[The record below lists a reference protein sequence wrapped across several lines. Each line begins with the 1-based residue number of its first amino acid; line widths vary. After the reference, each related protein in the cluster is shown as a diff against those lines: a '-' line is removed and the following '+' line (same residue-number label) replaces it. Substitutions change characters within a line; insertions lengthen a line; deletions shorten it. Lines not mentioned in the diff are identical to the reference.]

1 MSHTTSPPDRPTAT
15 GGDPPECVWWIPW
28 LLATGV
34 FAAVEFQE
42 IGGDLGHG
50 QTVADGLL
58 RSDVDTLVY
67 FALLASAPLLWCL
80 GSGKFA
86 LRMNLS
92 GPIARHFRSLA
103 ARCVAPSATRV
114 RAFCLSMLVGAVSLS
129 ASAAVGARFADL
141 PPAFHDEYSYLFQAE
156 TF

>member
-15 GGDPPECVWWIPW
+15 GGDLPECMWWIPW

-42 IGGDLGHG
+42 IGGYLARG
-50 QTVADGLL
+50 QTITNGLL

-67 FALLASAPLLWCL
+67 FTLLASAPLMWCL
-80 GSGKFA
+80 GSGRLT

-92 GPIARHFRSLA
+92 ASIARHFRSLA
-103 ARCVAPSATRV
+103 ARCVAPSGTRV
-114 RAFCLSMLVGAVSLS
+114 RAFCLSMLV
-129 ASAAVGARFADL
+129 
-141 PPAFHDEYSYLFQAE
+141 
-156 TF
+156 